1 MNNKLS
7 YKSFASKMN
16 NLVFRDIF
24 YRLMMISK
32 SVYEWKNLPNGMN
45 EKWIEDY
52 LFSEGRCVFFKDETK
67 GYMVTALKQEGN
79 LNFYNEEVYLRPYAV
94 HYDDNGRVLENN
106 VDCVIIKNNDESLPT
121 SPTLQIYAHKL
132 TTIDRTI
139 DVNILAQKTPIIIS
153 CSEKERLSLL
163 QFIDKRNDNEPVI
176 FVTDKMNTSGIKVDD
191 LRTPPVFK
199 DLELQKHMIWNEI
212 MTYLGINNAN
222 MDKKE
227 RLVDDEVQAN
237 NEQVDACLNA
247 GLKARQYAAKKIN
260 EIFGTNIE
268 VCKRIKDTP
277 KLDEVVPN
285 GSEGLKDG
293 VLNG

>member
-7 YKSFASKMN
+7 YKSFANRMN

-52 LFSEGRCVFFKDETK
+52 LFSDGRCVFFKDETK

-79 LNFYNEEVYLRPYAV
+79 LNFYNEEIYLRPYAV

-153 CSEKERLSLL
+153 CSEKERDSLL
-163 QFIDKRNDNEPVI
+163 RYIDKRNDNEPVI
-176 FVTDKMNTSGIKVDD
+176 FVTDKMNTGGIKVDD
-191 LRTPPVFK
+191 LRTPMVFK
-199 DLELQKHMIWNEI
+199 DLELQKHMVWNEV

-237 NEQVDACLNA
+237 NEQVEACLNA
-247 GLKARQYAAKKIN
+247 GLKARQQAAKKIN
-260 EIFGTNIE
+260 EIFGTEIE
-268 VCKRIKDTP
+268 VCKRIQNTP
-277 KLDEVVPN
+277 KLEDVVPN
-285 GSEGLKDG
+285 HSEGG
-293 VLNG
+293 VKVG

>member
-7 YKSFASKMN
+7 YKSFANKMN

-24 YRLMMISK
+24 NRLMLISK
-32 SVYEWKNLPNGMN
+32 SVYEWKNLPNGMS

-52 LFSEGRCVFFKDETK
+52 LFSEGRCVFFKDKTK

-79 LNFYNEEVYLRPYAV
+79 LNFYNEEIYLRPYAIN
-94 HYDDNGRVLENN
+94 YDDNERVLENN

-153 CSEKERLSLL
+153 CSEKERLSLI
-163 QFIDKRNDNEPVI
+163 QYIDQRNDNEPVI
-176 FVTDKMNTSGIKVDD
+176 FVTDKMNTGGIKVDD
-191 LRTPPVFK
+191 LRTPVVFK
-199 DLELQKHMIWNEI
+199 DLELQKHMVWNEI

-237 NEQVDACLNA
+237 NEQVEACLNA
-247 GLKARQYAAKKIN
+247 GLKARQEACERIN
-260 EIFGTNIE
+260 KIFGTKIS
-268 VCKRIKDTP
+268 VCKRIQNTP
-277 KLDEVVPN
+277 KLEDVVTKP
-285 GSEGLKDG
+285 SEGVKDG